1 MMEPSWEEHLKGV
14 LASSRR
20 LAVVGVGQ
28 ELRGDDAAGVILVRR
43 LCEDRSDPAET
54 QSPPDSPLYPA
65 PTLSDTEPPAARWY
79 FEAGSLPE
87 ASAGPLRR
95 FRPDWVL
102 FLDAAELGEPP
113 GCVRWIDPVQLE
125 GDSPGTHTFPMSGFS
140 AYLES
145 ELGCHVA
152 ILGIQSKQMEFDTP
166 VSEEVRS
173 AIDRIAR
180 IFGTPA

>member
-1 MMEPSWEEHLKGV
+1 MDPSWEEHLRGV

-43 LCEDRSDPAET
+43 LLENRSHPADPP
-54 QSPPDSPLYPA
+54 SPPNSPRRPV
-65 PTLSDTEPPAARWY
+65 PPPSDAEPQVARWY

-113 GCVRWIDPVQLE
+113 GCVRWIDPGRLE
-125 GDSPGTHTFPMSGFS
+125 GDSPGTHTFPMGGFS

-145 ELGCHVA
+145 ELGCRVA

-173 AIDRIAR
+173 AVDRIAR
-180 IFGTPA
+180 IFGASA